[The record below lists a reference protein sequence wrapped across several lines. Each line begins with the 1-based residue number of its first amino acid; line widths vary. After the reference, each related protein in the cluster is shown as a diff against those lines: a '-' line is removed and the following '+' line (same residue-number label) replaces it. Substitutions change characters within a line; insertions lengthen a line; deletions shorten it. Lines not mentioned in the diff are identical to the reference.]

1 MKKTL
6 SYAYLKIFIITLSV
20 VCSTGVLFYNLCPS
34 FKESGRGEPL
44 FVVIDNGRI
53 ILKSEKLSSKIA
65 DDIKMTDF
73 LEKELY
79 ILNDTMYTIKKST
92 SDSGAVVLTLIP
104 SSDINKAI
112 TIFMWVIFGAFAI
125 SFYFATLYYKRKLI
139 EDNIDPIYV
148 FSDELSKIAQG
159 ELTNSV
165 KEFGEGETAELFS
178 NLEKLRIR
186 LLDAIFYQKQA
197 DENRSFLVSS
207 ISHDLKTPVTAI
219 KGYLEGIVDGVCGT
233 DEKRKEYINKA
244 LKKTDLIAVMI
255 DDLLYF
261 SKLDLN
267 QIPYNLKKINIASF
281 LDYAVADNL
290 ALFLR
295 EGKNISL
302 ENTLKHDCF
311 VLIDEEKFQRVT
323 QNIIDNSLKYTNRGG
338 KLSVIL
344 SENCASVLIEFKDD
358 GEGIKKDELSH
369 IFDKFYRADSARKIE
384 GSSGLGLAIAK
395 EITEGLGGRIWA
407 LSEEGEGTSVIISLK
422 KM

>member
-34 FKESGRGEPL
+34 FKENGRGEPL

-79 ILNDTMYTIKKST
+79 ILNDTMYTIEKST

-125 SFYFATLYYKRKLI
+125 SFYFAALYYKRKLI

-148 FSDELSKIAQG
+148 FGDELAKIAQG

-233 DEKRKEYINKA
+233 DEKRMEYINKA

-295 EGKNISL
+295 EGKNLSF

-422 KM
+422 KI

>member
-34 FKESGRGEPL
+34 FKENGRGEPL

-79 ILNDTMYTIKKST
+79 ILNDTMYTIEKST

-125 SFYFATLYYKRKLI
+125 SFYFTALYYKRKLI

-148 FSDELSKIAQG
+148 FGDELAKIAQG

-233 DEKRKEYINKA
+233 DEKRMEYINKA

-295 EGKNISL
+295 EGKNLSL

-422 KM
+422 KI

>member
-281 LDYAVADNL
+281 LDYAVSDNL
-290 ALFLR
+290 ALFLC